1 MIFTKGAHHTPHL
14 QDLMIQ
20 KSDEK
25 IEKITICRLKNDT
38 NLVNFDPSTQKTQKL
53 ALRLVSFVQ
62 SV

>member
-1 MIFTKGAHHTPHL
+1 MIFTKGAHHTSHL

-25 IEKITICRLKNDT
+25 IEKITICRLKNDK

-53 ALRLVSFVQ
+53 AL
-62 SV
+62 